1 MRTEMMTGREGIESR
16 GCRKFKG
23 ATREELPYEFRQAL
37 TRKMPQNP
45 ILEIETMNLTIEP
58 SMSNISV
65 AQKPYVPEA
74 SMVREYDLFEKFPD
88 GSSLWRV
95 SVSGL
100 GNARLHL
107 HELTRRSENQFYAID
122 ITAGKTLHL
131 GRARHML
138 GFSPPR
144 KARGRSDK
152 AFAQA

>member
-1 MRTEMMTGREGIESR
+1 M
-16 GCRKFKG
+16 
-23 ATREELPYEFRQAL
+23 REEPRKAFWQAL
-37 TRKMPQNP
+37 TRMISQNP
-45 ILEIETMNLTIEP
+45 ILVIETMNLTFA
-58 SMSNISV
+58 SSV
-65 AQKPYVPEA
+65 FYITLAHKPYVPEA

-131 GRARHML
+131 GRERHML

-144 KARGRSDK
+144 KARSRSLK
-152 AFAQA
+152 EFAQA